1 MDDYLRLLTDVGK
14 GACGCYSSHLET
26 TYNDLIGSAKDILVL
41 ALARVIPASFDW
53 CTSDESSREM
63 AEAIVKMMHTP
74 GDGPDEEY
82 SRGFATRLARNLLT
96 KRSQQVA
103 EQSQQ
108 GPHSLRSPIINT
120 PSYRPASVLVGHENV
135 IRKLLAQGYSYPR
148 IAERYRVRVGAVQQ
162 YARKH

>member
-1 MDDYLRLLTDVGK
+1 
-14 GACGCYSSHLET
+14 
-26 TYNDLIGSAKDILVL
+26 
-41 ALARVIPASFDW
+41 
-53 CTSDESSREM
+53 M

-82 SRGFATRLARNLLT
+82 SRRFATRLARNLLT
-96 KRSQQVA
+96 KRSQQVT

-120 PSYRPASVLVGHENV
+120 PSYRPASVLVGREDA
-135 IRKLLAQGYSYPR
+135 IRKLLARGYTYPR

-162 YARKH
+162 YVTKHDLSPRRPRAKLARRQDEVSKLLQRGLTQAAIAERLGVTGPSLSQFIKKHQLKPA